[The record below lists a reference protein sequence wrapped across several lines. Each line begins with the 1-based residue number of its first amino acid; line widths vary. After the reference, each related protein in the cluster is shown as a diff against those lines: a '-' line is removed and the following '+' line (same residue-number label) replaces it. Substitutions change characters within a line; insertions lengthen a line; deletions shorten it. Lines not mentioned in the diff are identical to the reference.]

1 MLYKLSEE
9 ERILYTNYYNLTSS
23 NIEDIKYR
31 KKVLGMTVEEIA
43 RRFKITPPDVNRI
56 LYPPKNYGNWTAE
69 EKLKH
74 WVAGKKR
81 SATVKKQRDANKSN

>member
-31 KKVLGMTVEEIA
+31 K
-43 RRFKITPPDVNRI
+43 N
-56 LYPPKNYGNWTAE
+56 
-69 EKLKH
+69 
-74 WVAGKKR
+74 
-81 SATVKKQRDANKSN
+81 